1 MQRGGGGRL
10 GRGESVVTRKQL
22 QTHVSDARVPFDA
35 PPRSVLAT
43 LRLSILISR
52 HASSLS
58 KSAEGFQASL
68 GIMLALFFLS
78 DLEFIH
84 RLAKVG
90 LGMRFFP
97 FWCSDFQG
105 WFREIF
111 LCDFLCFGFGIGF
124 CLFCFVRVLVKVK
137 SRYWVLYSLI
147 FAFITCGAFSRLP
160 NGDWSVFLRYCD
172 GNYSLEWR
180 NWILTAEEIWFYV
193 NTWRK
198 HAF

>member
-1 MQRGGGGRL
+1 M
-10 GRGESVVTRKQL
+10 
-22 QTHVSDARVPFDA
+22 
-35 PPRSVLAT
+35 LAT

-58 KSAEGFQASL
+58 KSAEGFQTSL
-68 GIMLALFFLS
+68 GIMLALLFLS

-90 LGMRFFP
+90 FGMRFFP

-124 CLFCFVRVLVKVK
+124 CSFCFVRVLVKVK
-137 SRYWVLYSLI
+137 RRYWVFYSLI

-160 NGDWSVFLRYCD
+160 NGDWSVFSEILWWKLQSWVTELNFNC
-172 GNYSLEWR
+172 WR
-180 NWILTAEEIWFYV
+180 NMVLCEYMEKACFLVRWDPSNGFSLLEMPY
-193 NTWRK
+193 TWNGRK
-198 HAF
+198 WLRN